1 MFKLKLNFFLQM
13 DLVRM
18 TNNQGSKDRWGT
30 RNCSNSCLFVH
41 PHLCIPL
48 NSIRSPAGQMSQKK
62 EKWVAIS
69 LHIGFDKN
77 GWRFLSTWVPHLDH
91 FSLFWNQLWLLSIAH
106 CLWRLKI
113 GWQPLTI
120 MTRANS
126 ITIALMIAQS
136 NLTLKRSQWA
146 PHFTG
151 VMASKIFT
159 EIYLPY
165 PWHFATLVMVGG
177 G

>member
-1 MFKLKLNFFLQM
+1 MFKLNLNFFLQM

-18 TNNQGSKDRWGT
+18 INNQGSKDRWG
-30 RNCSNSCLFVH
+30 NCSNSCLFVH
-41 PHLCIPL
+41 LHLCIPL
-48 NSIRSPAGQMSQKK
+48 NSIRSPAGQMSQK
-62 EKWVAIS
+62 
-69 LHIGFDKN
+69 N
-77 GWRFLSTWVPHLDH
+77 GWRFLLTWVPHLDH

-151 VMASKIFT
+151 VMVSKIFT

-165 PWHFATLVMVGG
+165 PWHFATLVSGPCQIPG
-177 G
+177 